1 MDYKYRK
8 GQIFGKR
15 LRVPKSILNKVYS
28 CTLSFDEY
36 IEYELDDKVPTS
48 CIIEFDR
55 RIVEKFGVGKCKELD
70 WELINKR
77 GYYNINFRDILMTID
92 AQTEDINLAFY
103 ELIKNL
109 IKPND
114 YSPRMKEIY
123 SDRLFDILS
132 SENDYLRSLMQDFNN
147 GKIGLKTIID
157 HWRLFEEKDI
167 SYCLLED
174 RENKNNITA
183 SDLKEFMSNYRTLVP
198 LIVDNDD
205 IYTFISESSKL
216 TTEEEKKQYMRKFTD
231 EILAN
236 THREYWDHRPPI
248 ELTDDEYKEIFKY
261 SSLEDHLK
269 RLNQWET
276 TAIIEELK
284 TLPEDYVF
292 NISVPFSALLNY
304 DVLSFIGI
312 YGLKNV
318 VDFNDECGQFFTNN
332 NCQMLKLMNDMY
344 LHYGGNEHDPNK
356 TIFTRNIY
364 DENGNIIDR
373 PYTKDEFYEA
383 MRRMIIYG
391 PSDWNFVDKAPDYR
405 NMTGEFRIR
414 NAKLF
419 ISEQAPEE
427 LQNLFYTKSITPVLL
442 VEHPEYIEYLKGKD
456 LSSCFKSREVYV
468 EGSNALSGYENFYK
482 FLGSKTDFN
491 SVMEFITEYSDI
503 LDAVFDRSM
512 PDSYQYKTEFS
523 IEDDISQIQKRI
535 NDSFRRLIIEKGLIY
550 PRTVPQSL
558 RENYPSMFLSSDS
571 PKELQ
576 ETFYSRTANTDFI
589 LSNPNYRKY
598 LERIDLEILYKYM
611 PVSIV
616 KENDRYGKINLVS
629 AVKQTFSTDDS
640 FDIMLLYGKY
650 IESVFEINRLQN
662 FKLKS
667 NFSKNDLLDEIDK
680 CILQTIING
689 EMKYDE
695 NIPTHFKS
703 KNPTMFL
710 SDNVSKDIRKKFYN
724 REFTIN
730 DFTSN
735 PELLEVFGETNIVCG
750 FSEDVAWM
758 IPLFNGNENL
768 KEANYNRLKVISTYS
783 KIQDVALQQSFKEY
797 VVKFGENID
806 IEKIEYVSEVLS
818 RLSLSN
824 SSEIYTFRKELSTQV
839 LNATD
844 PIESLNKIEDI
855 FIRNTIPT
863 FGKIYSCFEILHPN
877 FEGFNFDNSRVS
889 PVLQKSSSIQKKVI
903 IFSDLM
909 KASFGSNNRS
919 VRSFLENI
927 EAGNNLYE
935 SIKKGEI
942 RYETL
947 DEAQQKKLI
956 NFSKIISTLYN
967 NTVQNRKIDEFFN
980 HTGDVILDLSELS
993 KRLSPNGTSYYNLR
1007 R

>member
-1 MDYKYRK
+1 
-8 GQIFGKR
+8 
-15 LRVPKSILNKVYS
+15 
-28 CTLSFDEY
+28 
-36 IEYELDDKVPTS
+36 
-48 CIIEFDR
+48 
-55 RIVEKFGVGKCKELD
+55 
-70 WELINKR
+70 
-77 GYYNINFRDILMTID
+77 MT
-92 AQTEDINLAFY
+92 
-103 ELIKNL
+103 
-109 IKPND
+109 
-114 YSPRMKEIY
+114 
-123 SDRLFDILS
+123 
-132 SENDYLRSLMQDFNN
+132 
-147 GKIGLKTIID
+147 
-157 HWRLFEEKDI
+157 
-167 SYCLLED
+167 
-174 RENKNNITA
+174 
-183 SDLKEFMSNYRTLVP
+183 
-198 LIVDNDD
+198 
-205 IYTFISESSKL
+205 ES
-216 TTEEEKKQYMRKFTD
+216 
-231 EILAN
+231 
-236 THREYWDHRPPI
+236 
-248 ELTDDEYKEIFKY
+248 
-261 SSLEDHLK
+261 
-269 RLNQWET
+269 
-276 TAIIEELK
+276 
-284 TLPEDYVF
+284 
-292 NISVPFSALLNY
+292 
-304 DVLSFIGI
+304 
-312 YGLKNV
+312 
-318 VDFNDECGQFFTNN
+318 
-332 NCQMLKLMNDMY
+332 
-344 LHYGGNEHDPNK
+344 
-356 TIFTRNIY
+356 
-364 DENGNIIDR
+364 
-373 PYTKDEFYEA
+373 
-383 MRRMIIYG
+383 
-391 PSDWNFVDKAPDYR
+391 
-405 NMTGEFRIR
+405 
-414 NAKLF
+414 
-419 ISEQAPEE
+419 
-427 LQNLFYTKSITPVLL
+427 
-442 VEHPEYIEYLKGKD
+442 
-456 LSSCFKSREVYV
+456 
-468 EGSNALSGYENFYK
+468 
-482 FLGSKTDFN
+482 
-491 SVMEFITEYSDI
+491 
-503 LDAVFDRSM
+503 
-512 PDSYQYKTEFS
+512 
-523 IEDDISQIQKRI
+523 
-535 NDSFRRLIIEKGLIY
+535 
-550 PRTVPQSL
+550 
-558 RENYPSMFLSSDS
+558 
-571 PKELQ
+571 
-576 ETFYSRTANTDFI
+576 
-589 LSNPNYRKY
+589 
-598 LERIDLEILYKYM
+598 
-611 PVSIV
+611 
-616 KENDRYGKINLVS
+616 
-629 AVKQTFSTDDS
+629 
-640 FDIMLLYGKY
+640 
-650 IESVFEINRLQN
+650 
-662 FKLKS
+662 
-667 NFSKNDLLDEIDK
+667 
-680 CILQTIING
+680 IING

>member
-1 MDYKYRK
+1 M
-8 GQIFGKR
+8 
-15 LRVPKSILNKVYS
+15 
-28 CTLSFDEY
+28 
-36 IEYELDDKVPTS
+36 
-48 CIIEFDR
+48 
-55 RIVEKFGVGKCKELD
+55 
-70 WELINKR
+70 
-77 GYYNINFRDILMTID
+77 
-92 AQTEDINLAFY
+92 
-103 ELIKNL
+103 
-109 IKPND
+109 
-114 YSPRMKEIY
+114 
-123 SDRLFDILS
+123 
-132 SENDYLRSLMQDFNN
+132 
-147 GKIGLKTIID
+147 
-157 HWRLFEEKDI
+157 
-167 SYCLLED
+167 
-174 RENKNNITA
+174 
-183 SDLKEFMSNYRTLVP
+183 
-198 LIVDNDD
+198 
-205 IYTFISESSKL
+205 
-216 TTEEEKKQYMRKFTD
+216 
-231 EILAN
+231 
-236 THREYWDHRPPI
+236 
-248 ELTDDEYKEIFKY
+248 
-261 SSLEDHLK
+261 
-269 RLNQWET
+269 
-276 TAIIEELK
+276 
-284 TLPEDYVF
+284 
-292 NISVPFSALLNY
+292 
-304 DVLSFIGI
+304 
-312 YGLKNV
+312 
-318 VDFNDECGQFFTNN
+318 
-332 NCQMLKLMNDMY
+332 
-344 LHYGGNEHDPNK
+344 
-356 TIFTRNIY
+356 
-364 DENGNIIDR
+364 
-373 PYTKDEFYEA
+373 
-383 MRRMIIYG
+383 
-391 PSDWNFVDKAPDYR
+391 
-405 NMTGEFRIR
+405 
-414 NAKLF
+414 
-419 ISEQAPEE
+419 
-427 LQNLFYTKSITPVLL
+427 LL